1 MIVLANEIGIGI
13 VGGSI
18 NARWAPRTH
27 IPVIESLDNF
37 RLAAVSTSNPESAE
51 ASADAFHTTGYADHR
66 ELIAD
71 SNVDVVVVTVRVP
84 LHFQPTMDALVGG
97 KQVYTEWPLGANVAE
112 AEQMVSLAK
121 KQGAKTVVGL
131 QGRMASGHRL
141 LKAMI
146 QSGYVGRM
154 LHCSI
159 VQFTAGSPD
168 RPSSFSW
175 QAVPGCGYSALTVP
189 FGHAIDAVCQSVGPL
204 AELEATLSNQF
215 PVWHETD
222 TGNTVQSV
230 MVDTVMVNGVLTNG
244 ATISAHVGMNAPH
257 HTSGFR
263 LEVYG
268 TDGTIVLTSPQRG
281 QLGQVRVFGG
291 RGSDKELAEIPLPD
305 HLQDSSGLPDPQPNI
320 ASLYGKIAEAAGE
333 GRDVHPDF
341 EDALRLHRFLAVIE
355 DSSAN
360 GQRKSVPADAAIGAA

>member
-1 MIVLANEIGIGI
+1 MANEIGIGI

-66 ELIAD
+66 ALIAD
-71 SNVDVVVVTVRVP
+71 ANVDVVVVAVRVP
-84 LHFQPTMDALVGG
+84 LHFQPAMDALAGG
-97 KQVYTEWPLGANVAE
+97 KHVYTEWPLAANVGE
-112 AEQMVSLAK
+112 AEQLVSLAK

-141 LKAMI
+141 LKEMLE
-146 QSGYVGRM
+146 SGYVGRM
-154 LHCSI
+154 LHCSL
-159 VQFTAGSPD
+159 VQFTVGTSD

-175 QAVPGCGYSALTVP
+175 QAIPGCGYSALTVP
-189 FGHAIDAVCQSVGPL
+189 FGHAIDAVCQSVGPFV
-204 AELEATLSNQF
+204 ELEATLSNQF
-215 PVWHETD
+215 PKWHETD
-222 TGNTVQSV
+222 TGNTIDSV
-230 MVDTVMVNGVLTNG
+230 MVDTVMVNGMLANG
-244 ATISAHVGMNAPH
+244 ATISAHVGMNAVH

-268 TDGTIVLTSPQRG
+268 TEGTIVLTSPQRG

-291 RGSDKELAEIPLPD
+291 RGSDTELGEIPLPD
-305 HLQDSSGLPDPQPNI
+305 HLQDSSGLPDPQPNV
-320 ASLYGKIAEAAGE
+320 ASLYGKLAEAVGE
-333 GRDVHPDF
+333 GRDVQPNF
-341 EDALRLHRFLAVIE
+341 EDALRLHRFLALIE
-355 DSSAN
+355 DSSAS
-360 GQRKSVPADAAIGAA
+360 GQRKAVPADAAIGSR

>member
-1 MIVLANEIGIGI
+1 MTKEIGIGI

-37 RLAAVSTSNPESAE
+37 RLAAVSTSNQESAK
-51 ASADAFHTTGYADHR
+51 ASADAFNTTGYADHR

-71 SNVDVVVVTVRVP
+71 SGVDVVVVAVRVP
-84 LHFQPTMDALVGG
+84 LHFQPTMDALAGG
-97 KQVYTEWPLGANVAE
+97 KNVYTEWPLGANVSE
-112 AEQMVSLAK
+112 AKQMVSLAN
-121 KQGAKTVVGL
+121 KQGVKTIVGL

-141 LKAMI
+141 LKEMLS
-146 QSGYVGRM
+146 SGYVGRM
-154 LHCSI
+154 LHCSF
-159 VQFTAGSPD
+159 VQFTAGSPN

-189 FGHAIDAVCQSVGPL
+189 FGHAIDAVCQSVGAL

-215 PVWHETD
+215 PEWYETD
-222 TGNTVQSV
+222 TGNTIKSAMVDSV
-230 MVDTVMVNGVLTNG
+230 MMNGLLTNG
-244 ATISAHVGMNAPH
+244 ATISAQLGMNAPH

-268 TDGTIVLTSPQRG
+268 TEGTIVLTSPQRG

-291 RGSDKELAEIPLPD
+291 RGSDKELTEIPLPV
-305 HLQDSSGLPDPQPNI
+305 HLENSRGLPDPMNNI
-320 ASLYGKIAEAAGE
+320 ASLYGKIAEAVGD
-333 GRDVHPDF
+333 GCDIHPDF

-355 DSSAN
+355 EASAS
-360 GQRKSVPADAAIGAA
+360 GHRKPVPDDAAIGSR